1 MAEAAAE
8 GPITETVEAFRA
20 VVASSTNFQAF
31 VGAADSLAAL
41 ARLHVYTDGGDGERP
56 LGLVDVGDEF
66 VETQNGVNVSEYS
79 GSLILWL
86 EKDVN
91 AADGLPNA
99 TRLFMNAVGKICNE
113 VRSLRFT
120 SASVGGPAL
129 MSWRFLIKPQRMN
142 ESRVE
147 VDDDSEDVVADYWMA
162 VVEFRFEAG
171 A

>member
-8 GPITETVEAFRA
+8 GPITEMVEAFRA
-20 VVASSTNFQAF
+20 VVAASPKFQAF
-31 VGAADSLAAL
+31 VGVGDAVAAL
-41 ARLHVYTDGGDGERP
+41 GRLHVYTDGGEGVRP

-66 VETQNGVNVSEYS
+66 QEMQNGVNASEYS

-99 TRLFMNAVGKICNE
+99 TRLFMNAVGQICSE
-113 VRSLRFT
+113 VRSLRF
-120 SASVGGPAL
+120 SSVSVGGPAL

-142 ESRVE
+142 ASGAEA
-147 VDDDSEDVVADYWMA
+147 DDDTDDSVSDYWMA
-162 VVEFRFEAG
+162 MIEFRFEAG